1 MTNKTILIGIG
12 NDGRGDDA
20 LGWLFADRFAAT
32 AGIEVAY
39 RYQLQVEDAELISHY
54 DRVIFADASLEE
66 IEAGFSFRQCPPAAS
81 LHFST
86 HRISPATILW
96 LSGEIYQ
103 SAATG
108 YVLAIQGYHWEL
120 HQGLSPEAERNFNEA
135 LTFFGR
141 EVLPSFIPGFEKE
154 LNLSA

>member
-32 AGIEVAY
+32 AGVDVAC
-39 RYQLQVEDAELISHY
+39 RYQLQVEDAELIRHY

-66 IEAGFSFRQCPPAAS
+66 MENGFYFQPCQPAAS

-96 LSGEIYQ
+96 LSREIYQ

-108 YVLAIQGYHWEL
+108 YVLAIRGYRWEL
-120 HQGLSPEAERNFNEA
+120 HQGLSPEAERNLNAA
-135 LTFFGR
+135 LSYFGR
-141 EVLPSFIPGFEKE
+141 EVLPVFLSGFEKE